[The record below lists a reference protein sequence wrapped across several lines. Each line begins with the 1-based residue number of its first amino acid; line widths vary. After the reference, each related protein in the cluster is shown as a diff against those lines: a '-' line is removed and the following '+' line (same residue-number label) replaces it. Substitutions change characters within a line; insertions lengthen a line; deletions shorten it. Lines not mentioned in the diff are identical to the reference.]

1 MNELQIKKYRNKLNR
16 LGKFVSNHNGPFK
29 ESEIIDWISES
40 VNVFY
45 EIGVDSVIIKHF
57 LDYYN
62 TRTVEVI
69 VEPNFSF
76 PGAKEKIERITAIG
90 PFHEEIPSLYFGHK
104 PYKTGNYVL
113 SGSFYYAKVAFSSAR
128 RVLENNIEEKRIV
141 PLWLIEQISEN
152 DKISHL
158 ASSLELIEN
167 KFEQKDVDGL
177 ITESVT
183 LLDSILNL
191 DPVLK
196 LKRNIG
202 SKLSSLIDDNKQ
214 ENIFGVDGDFLR
226 GLNCGRII
234 RNKKVIHK
242 NIPLKYNLPFLV
254 ATSFAYLVIFF
265 TECAILNGK
274 VIKNKDKK

>member
-1 MNELQIKKYRNKLNR
+1 MNDLQIKKYKNKLNK
-16 LGKFVSNHNGPFK
+16 LGKFVSDHTGPFK
-29 ESEIIDWISES
+29 ESEIIDWISEC

-57 LDYYN
+57 LDHYS
-62 TRTVEVI
+62 TRTIEVVI
-69 VEPNFSF
+69 EPHITF
-76 PGAKEKIERITAIG
+76 PGTKDKIERITAIG
-90 PFHEEIPSLYFGHK
+90 PFHEEMPSLYLGDK
-104 PYKTGNYVL
+104 AYKTGNYVL
-113 SGSFYYAKVAFSSAR
+113 SGSFYYAKVAFSSAK
-128 RVLENNIEEKRIV
+128 RVLESKIEEKRIV
-141 PLWLIEQISEN
+141 PSWLVEQISEN
-152 DKISHL
+152 DKIKHL
-158 ASSLELIEN
+158 ASSLELIET
-167 KFEQKDVDGL
+167 KYEQIDTDSL

-196 LKRNIG
+196 QKRNIG
-202 SKLSSLIDDNKQ
+202 CKLSSLIDDKKQ
-214 ENIFGVDGDFLR
+214 ENIFGVDGDLLR

-242 NIPLKYNLPFLV
+242 NMPMKYNLPFLV

-274 VIKNKDKK
+274 VVKIEDKK